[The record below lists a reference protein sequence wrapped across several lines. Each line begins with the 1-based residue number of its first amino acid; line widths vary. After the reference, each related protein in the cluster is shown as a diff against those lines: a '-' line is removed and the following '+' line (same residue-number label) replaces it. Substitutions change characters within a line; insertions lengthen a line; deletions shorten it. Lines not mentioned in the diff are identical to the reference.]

1 MIQEYLGQIDELLTT
16 KSAVDDVAIVRRS
29 IRDTDTE
36 KVLNYRYRVTLA
48 DGSLVEL
55 TERVLEAQGILEVTR
70 YRHHWQ
76 DADGHLIKRWDNA
89 PHHPTVDTFPHHL
102 HDGAENSVVS
112 HPPIT
117 GFEVLQRI
125 LVEVETQMS
134 QRREQP

>member
-16 KSAVDDVAIVRRS
+16 NSAVNDVAIVRRS

-102 HDGAENSVVS
+102 HDGAENTVVS
-112 HPPIT
+112 HPPST
-117 GFEVLQRI
+117 GLEVLQRI
-125 LVEVETQMS
+125 LVEVETGMS
-134 QRREQP
+134 QGG

>member
-1 MIQEYLGQIDELLTT
+1 V
-16 KSAVDDVAIVRRS
+16 SDVAVVRRS

-55 TERVLEAQGILEVTR
+55 SERVLEAQGILEITR

-89 PHHPTVDTFPHHL
+89 PHYPAVDTFPHHL
-102 HDGAENSVVS
+102 HDRAENSVVS
-112 HPPIT
+112 HSPIT
-117 GFEVLQRI
+117 GLEVLQRV
-125 LVEVETQMS
+125 LVEVETQVS
-134 QRREQP
+134 QKNKQP

>member
-16 KSAVDDVAIVRRS
+16 NSAVNDVAIVRRS

-102 HDGAENSVVS
+102 HDGAEDSVAS
-112 HPPIT
+112 RPPIT

-125 LVEVETQMS
+125 LVEVETQLS
-134 QRREQP
+134 QKNKQP

>member
-1 MIQEYLGQIDELLTT
+1 M
-16 KSAVDDVAIVRRS
+16 AIVRRS

-55 TERVLEAQGILEVTR
+55 SERVLEAQGILEVTR

-125 LVEVETQMS
+125 LVEVETQLS
-134 QRREQP
+134 QKNKQP

>member
-1 MIQEYLGQIDELLTT
+1 MINEYLGQIDELLATN
-16 KSAVDDVAIVRRS
+16 SAVSDVAVVRRS

-55 TERVLEAQGILEVTR
+55 TERVLEAQGILEITR

-89 PHHPTVDTFPHHL
+89 PHYPAVDTFPHHL
-102 HDGAENSVVS
+102 HDRAENSVVS
-112 HPPIT
+112 HSPIT
-117 GFEVLQRI
+117 GLEVLQRV
-125 LVEVETQMS
+125 LVEVETQVS
-134 QRREQP
+134 QGG